1 MRSMFRK
8 CVLAALLLGL
18 AALPPAAVMAQG
30 QAPARTTD
38 RNVIIFVADG
48 LRYGSVTPENMPNFS
63 RLKAEGVDF
72 TNSHS
77 LYPTQTTVNAS
88 AIATGHYI
96 GDTGN
101 FGNTIWMNKR
111 MISLHG
117 ADLGFLES
125 NAVLDEMNERFG
137 GNYINETSLM
147 AAARAAGYQ
156 TAIIGKE
163 GPARIQDLTAKG
175 DGSETLIV
183 DDETGHEDGVGLP
196 VWFSRAMRAAFFDPV
211 MPATT
216 QPNILQQVNQT
227 KAVTRIVLPHFKESG
242 KPFLMLV
249 WSRDPDTTQHNA
261 RDSQGE
267 LSPGINSRSALAAAR
282 NADSMLGDIRAALKD
297 QGLEESTDLF
307 VTADHGFLTVS
318 RTSATSPSARTVAG
332 TITDVTP
339 GFVAKDLALTFGL
352 QIRNAGQTGAPL
364 DISANPTISFG
375 SAILGRDPAKPEIV
389 VASNAGSDLIYLPNA
404 ETAKSRAAEIVNFLL
419 GQDYTGAI
427 FVNDR
432 LGKIPGALSMSD
444 VNLIGGAKTPA
455 PDIFLSFRSFLN
467 TGCAIELQCAV
478 GVHDT
483 TQGVGQGSHGSL
495 SRAETRN
502 FMAAVGPSFKTG
514 FANPAP
520 ISNADIA
527 PTLAQI
533 MGVAL
538 PARGALRGRVI
549 SEALK
554 GGAAVTATRDT
565 IVSAPGPGGVRTIL
579 NRQSVGQTHY
589 FDAAGIEGRVVGLTP
604 P

>member
-1 MRSMFRK
+1 MRSMLRK
-8 CVLAALLLGL
+8 CLSAVFVLGL
-18 AALPPAAVMAQG
+18 AALQPAAA
-30 QAPARTTD
+30 QAPK

-101 FGNTIWMNKR
+101 FGNTIWMNKP
-111 MISLHG
+111 MISLHE
-117 ADLGFLES
+117 ADLGFLEA
-125 NAVLDEMNERFG
+125 NEVLTEMNERFG

-147 AAARAAGYQ
+147 ATARAAGYQ
-156 TAIIGKE
+156 TAIVGKE
-163 GPARIQDLTAKG
+163 GPARIQDLTANR
-175 DGSETLIV
+175 DGTETLIV
-183 DDETGHEDGVGLP
+183 DDETGHEAGFGLP
-196 VWFSRAMRAAFFDPV
+196 TWFSRAMRGAFFDPS

-227 KAVTRIVLPHFKESG
+227 KAITRIVLPHFKESG

-267 LSPGINSRSALAAAR
+267 LAPGINSRSALAAAR
-282 NADSMLGDIRAALKD
+282 NADSMLGDIRAALKAE
-297 QGLEESTDLF
+297 GLEGDTDLF

-318 RTSATSPSARTVAG
+318 RSSATSPSAKMVPGA
-332 TITDVTP
+332 IADLTP
-339 GFVAKDLALTFGL
+339 GFVAKDLSLTFGL
-352 QIRNAGQTGAPL
+352 QIRNPGQTGAPL
-364 DISANPTISFG
+364 DLNTNPAIAFG
-375 SAILGRDPAKPEIV
+375 SAILGRDPSKPEIV
-389 VASNAGSDLIYLPNA
+389 VAANAGSDLIYLPDA
-404 ETAKSRAAEIVNFLL
+404 ATAKARAAEIVNFLL
-419 GQDYTGAI
+419 TQDYTGAI

-432 LGKIPGALSMSD
+432 LGKLPGALSMSD
-444 VNLIGGAKTPA
+444 VNLIGSAKTPV
-455 PDIFLSFRSFLN
+455 PDIVISFRSFLN
-467 TGCAIELQCAV
+467 TGCEIALQCAV
-478 GVHDT
+478 GIHDT

-502 FMAAVGPSFKTG
+502 FMAAIGPSFKTG

-533 MGVAL
+533 IGVTLQAKGTL
-538 PARGALRGRVI
+538 KGRVI
-549 SEALK
+549 TEALK

-565 IVSAPGPGGVRTIL
+565 ITSAPGPGGVRTIL

>member
-1 MRSMFRK
+1 MLKR
-8 CVLAALLLGL
+8 VLFAALVMGL
-18 AALPPAAVMAQG
+18 VLPAAA
-30 QAPARTTD
+30 QAPAPAKPSG

-63 RLKAEGVDF
+63 KLKAEGVDF

-101 FGNTIWMNKR
+101 FGNTIWMKNQ

-117 ADLGFLES
+117 ADVGFLES
-125 NAVLDEMNERFG
+125 NQVLTEMNERFG

-163 GPARIQDLTAKG
+163 GPARIQDLTANR
-175 DGSETLIV
+175 DGTETLIV
-183 DDETGHEDGVGLP
+183 DDETGHEDGFGLP
-196 VWFSRAMRAAFFDPV
+196 TWFSRAMRGAFFDPA

-227 KAVTRIVLPHFKESG
+227 KAITRIVLPQFKENAR
-242 KPFLMLV
+242 PFFMLV

-261 RDSQGE
+261 RDSAGE
-267 LSPGINSRSALAAAR
+267 LAPGINSRSALAAAR
-282 NADSMLGDIRAALKD
+282 NADSMLGDIRTALKEE
-297 QGLEESTDLF
+297 GLDGNTDLF

-318 RTSATSPSARTVAG
+318 RSSATSPSAKLTPG
-332 TITDVTP
+332 TIAELTP
-339 GFVAKDLALTFGL
+339 GFVAKDLSLTFGL
-352 QIRNAGQTGAPL
+352 QIRNTGQTGAPL
-364 DISANPTISFG
+364 DLNTNPAIAFG
-375 SAILGRDPAKPEIV
+375 SAILGRDPSKPEIV
-389 VASNAGSDLIYLPNA
+389 VAANAGSDLIYLPDA
-404 ETAKSRAAEIVNFLL
+404 ATAKERAAAIVNFLL
-419 GQDYTGAI
+419 TQDYTGAI

-444 VNLIGGAKTPA
+444 VNLIGSAKTPV
-455 PDIFLSFRSFLN
+455 PDIVISFRSFLN
-467 TGCAIELQCAV
+467 TGCEIALQCAV

-502 FMAAVGPSFKTG
+502 FMAAVGPSFKSG

-527 PTLAQI
+527 PTLARI
-533 MGVAL
+533 MGVTL
-538 PARGALRGRVI
+538 TGKGMLKGRVI
-549 SEALK
+549 TEALV
-554 GGAAVTATRDT
+554 GGAPVTATRDT

>member
-1 MRSMFRK
+1 MRSMFKRALIAA
-8 CVLAALLLGL
+8 LAAGL
-18 AALPPAAVMAQG
+18 VLPAAA
-30 QAPARTTD
+30 QAPAPK

-63 RLKAEGVDF
+63 KLKAEGVDF

-101 FGNTIWMNKR
+101 FGNTIWMKKP

-117 ADLGFLES
+117 ADLGFLEA
-125 NAVLDEMNERFG
+125 NGVLTEMNERFG
-137 GNYINETSLM
+137 GNYLNETSLM

-163 GPARIQDLTAKG
+163 GPARIQDLTANR
-175 DGSETLIV
+175 DGTETLIV
-183 DDETGHEDGVGLP
+183 DDETGHEEGFGLP
-196 VWFSRAMRAAFFDPV
+196 TWFTRAMRAAFFDPV

-227 KAVTRIVLPHFKESG
+227 KAITRIVLPQFHENA
-242 KPFLMLV
+242 KPFFILV

-261 RDSQGE
+261 RDSAGE
-267 LSPGINSRSALAAAR
+267 LAPGINSRSALAAAR
-282 NADSMLGDIRAALKD
+282 NADSMLGDIRAALK
-297 QGLEESTDLF
+297 QEGLEGNTDLF

-318 RTSATSPSARTVAG
+318 RSSATSPSAKLAPG
-332 TITDVTP
+332 TIADLTP
-339 GFVAKDLALTFGL
+339 GFVAKDLSLTFGL
-352 QIRNAGQTGAPL
+352 PIRNPGQTGASL
-364 DISANPTISFG
+364 DLNTNPAIAFG

-389 VASNAGSDLIYLPNA
+389 VAANAGSNLIYLPNA
-404 ETAKSRAAEIVNFLL
+404 ATAKTHATEIVNFLL
-419 GQDYTGAI
+419 TQDYTGAI
-427 FVNDR
+427 FVHDR
-432 LGKIPGALSMSD
+432 LGKIAGALSMSD
-444 VNLIGGAKTPA
+444 VNLIGAAKTPA
-455 PDIFLSFRSFLN
+455 PDIVISFRSFLN
-467 TGCAIELQCAV
+467 TGCEIALQCAV

-502 FMAAVGPSFKTG
+502 FMAAVGPSFKNG

-527 PTLAQI
+527 PTLARI
-533 MGVAL
+533 MGITL
-538 PARGALRGRVI
+538 PAIGTLKGRVI
-549 SEALK
+549 TEALVD
-554 GGAAVTATRDT
+554 GAPVTATRDT
-565 IVSAPGPGGVRTIL
+565 IVSAPGPGGLRTIL